1 MVTHP
6 PEPTSSPLNVHL
18 ILFDLSHLNKYS
30 SGPTICFKPRTS
42 VPKSRYSPIGKKK
55 ETIKT
60 KTHTHTHTYSNLR
73 EKPITVSAA
82 PETLVLNLPC
92 SFWVLGFNTHII
104 RIWEMETATEAP
116 GALWTAGG
124 AAVPPGDSACRS
136 RYGKPRER
144 WTIDI
149 YIIIYIDIYWKFFKT
164 DHILRYHSR
173 FKNIFNLG

>member
-60 KTHTHTHTYSNLR
+60 KTHTHTYIFKSQRKTNHSFSSSRNFGPEFALFFLSFRIQYTHHQNLR
-73 EKPITVSAA
+73 DGNGNRGPRR
-82 PETLVLNLPC
+82 TLNGWGRGRPARRQCL
-92 SFWVLGFNTHII
+92 SQ
-104 RIWEMETATEAP
+104 
-116 GALWTAGG
+116 
-124 AAVPPGDSACRS
+124 
-136 RYGKPRER
+136 
-144 WTIDI
+144 
-149 YIIIYIDIYWKFFKT
+149 
-164 DHILRYHSR
+164 
-173 FKNIFNLG
+173 